1 MAGVEEEA
9 VQALI
14 REYLVKK
21 GMTDVLRNFDQEM
34 PPSASQIRS
43 NSKLV
48 ETLNMQKLVALNKKN
63 GTPYQTNLELLV
75 YYFFRDSLAPPE
87 EREELAAA
95 GKPEGRSTTADKPKI
110 EQVPSSLFFF
120 VDFRHRQATAP
131 SPSLQPSAS
140 DCCSCHARTPT
151 VATRASPAAP
161 LTLSRLGSGL
171 RRD

>member
-120 VDFRHRQATAP
+120 WIFAIAKPPPLLLPSSPPPATAARATHAHRP
-131 SPSLQPSAS
+131 LP
-140 DCCSCHARTPT
+140 HARRPP
-151 VATRASPAAP
+151 RRSP
-161 LTLSRLGSGL
+161 
-171 RRD
+171 